1 QAGFFMDDLLATLPL
16 QLCTEICAAPI
27 LPDDRVVDR
36 LAALPVPKDGGFAL
50 VGDADRR
57 QLLQRDAR
65 LAQRFARHVALR
77 LEDLLRVML
86 DPAGLRIDLPQFALR
101 GADRGAFLVEQ
112 DGARAGRALIER
124 ENVTHG
130 KF

>member
-1 QAGFFMDDLLATLPL
+1 MRAVSGELPDEPGIDGAEGELAALGAQPRAGNIVEEPRDLGAAEIRIDHQTGFFMDDLLATVPL
-16 QLCTEICAAPI
+16 QLCTKICAAPI

-65 LAQRFARHVALR
+65 LA
-77 LEDLLRVML
+77 
-86 DPAGLRIDLPQFALR
+86 
-101 GADRGAFLVEQ
+101 
-112 DGARAGRALIER
+112 
-124 ENVTHG
+124 
-130 KF
+130 